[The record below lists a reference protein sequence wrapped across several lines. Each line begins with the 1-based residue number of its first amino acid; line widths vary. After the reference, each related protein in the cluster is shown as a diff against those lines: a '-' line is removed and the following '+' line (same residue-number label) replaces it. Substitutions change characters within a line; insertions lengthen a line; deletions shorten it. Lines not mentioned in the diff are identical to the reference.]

1 MHILVCDDDA
11 AFSAKV
17 AEYAATYFEAHEI
30 PVQATVCSDPEQVL
44 AIPDL
49 ELYRIAFLDVDMPQ
63 VNGIALG
70 GQLRHR
76 NPDICL
82 VYVSAYLAFAL
93 DGYKVNAYR
102 YIINVYGDIAREHF
116 CTFYGKLRE
125 LPPILARNG
134 FLQVGRSDV
143 VNLQHVCAIRNY
155 RVLMKN
161 GVELS
166 VSRSKYAAVRAAYLE
181 WKGQFG
187 DE

>member
-76 NPDICL
+76 NPDM
-82 VYVSAYLAFAL
+82 
-93 DGYKVNAYR
+93 
-102 YIINVYGDIAREHF
+102 H
-116 CTFYGKLRE
+116 
-125 LPPILARNG
+125 
-134 FLQVGRSDV
+134 
-143 VNLQHVCAIRNY
+143 
-155 RVLMKN
+155 
-161 GVELS
+161 
-166 VSRSKYAAVRAAYLE
+166 
-181 WKGQFG
+181 
-187 DE
+187 

>member
-70 GQLRHR
+70 GQLRHH

-82 VYVSAYLAFAL
+82 VYVSAYLA
-93 DGYKVNAYR
+93 
-102 YIINVYGDIAREHF
+102 
-116 CTFYGKLRE
+116 
-125 LPPILARNG
+125 LATRSTPTATSSNG
-134 FLQVGRSDV
+134 TSPSS
-143 VNLQHVCAIRNY
+143 CP
-155 RVLMKN
+155 
-161 GVELS
+161 
-166 VSRSKYAAVRAAYLE
+166 AVWRTSMRP
-181 WKGQFG
+181 
-187 DE
+187 

>member
-82 VYVSAYLAFAL
+82 VYVS
-93 DGYKVNAYR
+93 YR
-102 YIINVYGDIAREHF
+102 PIWP
-116 CTFYGKLRE
+116 LRWMATRST
-125 LPPILARNG
+125 PTATSSNG
-134 FLQVGRSDV
+134 TSPSS
-143 VNLQHVCAIRNY
+143 CP
-155 RVLMKN
+155 
-161 GVELS
+161 
-166 VSRSKYAAVRAAYLE
+166 AVWRTSMRP
-181 WKGQFG
+181 
-187 DE
+187 

>member
-82 VYVSAYLAFAL
+82 VYVSAYLA
-93 DGYKVNAYR
+93 
-102 YIINVYGDIAREHF
+102 
-116 CTFYGKLRE
+116 LRWMATRST
-125 LPPILARNG
+125 PTATSSNG
-134 FLQVGRSDV
+134 TSPSS
-143 VNLQHVCAIRNY
+143 CP
-155 RVLMKN
+155 
-161 GVELS
+161 
-166 VSRSKYAAVRAAYLE
+166 AVWRTSMRP
-181 WKGQFG
+181 
-187 DE
+187 

>member
-76 NPDICL
+76 NPDIFW
-82 VYVSAYLAFAL
+82 SM
-93 DGYKVNAYR
+93 YR
-102 YIINVYGDIAREHF
+102 PIWP
-116 CTFYGKLRE
+116 LRWMATRST
-125 LPPILARNG
+125 PTATSSNG
-134 FLQVGRSDV
+134 TSPSS
-143 VNLQHVCAIRNY
+143 CP
-155 RVLMKN
+155 
-161 GVELS
+161 
-166 VSRSKYAAVRAAYLE
+166 AVWRTSMRP
-181 WKGQFG
+181 
-187 DE
+187 

>member
-70 GQLRHR
+70 GQLRH
-76 NPDICL
+76 
-82 VYVSAYLAFAL
+82 
-93 DGYKVNAYR
+93 
-102 YIINVYGDIAREHF
+102 
-116 CTFYGKLRE
+116 
-125 LPPILARNG
+125 
-134 FLQVGRSDV
+134 
-143 VNLQHVCAIRNY
+143 AIRTSVWSMY
-155 RVLMKN
+155 RPIWPLRWMATRSTLTATSSN
-161 GVELS
+161 GTS
-166 VSRSKYAAVRAAYLE
+166 PSSCPAVWRTSMRP
-181 WKGQFG
+181 
-187 DE
+187 

>member
-82 VYVSAYLAFAL
+82 VYVSAYLAFAWSIMNTL
-93 DGYKVNAYR
+93 FDKIWDSA
-102 YIINVYGDIAREHF
+102 
-116 CTFYGKLRE
+116 TSS
-125 LPPILARNG
+125 NG
-134 FLQVGRSDV
+134 TSPSS
-143 VNLQHVCAIRNY
+143 CP
-155 RVLMKN
+155 
-161 GVELS
+161 
-166 VSRSKYAAVRAAYLE
+166 AVWRTSMRP
-181 WKGQFG
+181 
-187 DE
+187 

>member
-93 DGYKVNAYR
+93 DGYKRSTPTA
-102 YIINVYGDIAREHF
+102 
-116 CTFYGKLRE
+116 TSS
-125 LPPILARNG
+125 NG
-134 FLQVGRSDV
+134 TSPSS
-143 VNLQHVCAIRNY
+143 CP
-155 RVLMKN
+155 
-161 GVELS
+161 
-166 VSRSKYAAVRAAYLE
+166 AVWRTSMRP
-181 WKGQFG
+181 
-187 DE
+187 

>member
-102 YIINVYGDIAREHF
+102 YILKLDVAKQLPSCLEDIYASMMRINA
-116 CTFYGKLRE
+116 
-125 LPPILARNG
+125 
-134 FLQVGRSDV
+134 S
-143 VNLQHVCAIRNY
+143 
-155 RVLMKN
+155 
-161 GVELS
+161 
-166 VSRSKYAAVRAAYLE
+166 SRS
-181 WKGQFG
+181 
-187 DE
+187 

>member
-17 AEYAATYFEAHEI
+17 AEYAVTYFEAHEI

-63 VNGIALG
+63 INGIALG

-93 DGYKVNAYR
+93 DGTRSTPTA
-102 YIINVYGDIAREHF
+102 
-116 CTFYGKLRE
+116 TSS
-125 LPPILARNG
+125 NG
-134 FLQVGRSDV
+134 TSPSS
-143 VNLQHVCAIRNY
+143 CP
-155 RVLMKN
+155 
-161 GVELS
+161 
-166 VSRSKYAAVRAAYLE
+166 AVWRTSMRP
-181 WKGQFG
+181 
-187 DE
+187 

>member
-70 GQLRHR
+70 GQLRRR

-82 VYVSAYLAFAL
+82 VYAM
-93 DGYKVNAYR
+93 YR
-102 YIINVYGDIAREHF
+102 PIWP
-116 CTFYGKLRE
+116 LRWMATRST
-125 LPPILARNG
+125 PTATSSNG
-134 FLQVGRSDV
+134 TSPSS
-143 VNLQHVCAIRNY
+143 CP
-155 RVLMKN
+155 
-161 GVELS
+161 
-166 VSRSKYAAVRAAYLE
+166 AVWRTSMRP
-181 WKGQFG
+181 
-187 DE
+187 